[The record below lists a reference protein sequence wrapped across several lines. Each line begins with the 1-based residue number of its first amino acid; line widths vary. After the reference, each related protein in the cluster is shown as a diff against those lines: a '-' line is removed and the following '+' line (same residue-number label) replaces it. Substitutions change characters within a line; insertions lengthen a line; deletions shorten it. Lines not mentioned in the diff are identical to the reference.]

1 MNSIPICSEGCAH
14 FISTLKNKHDS
25 YSQTKIYVQTIVWI
39 YIIDFFFLVCSTINH
54 RIIQKI
60 IYFKYPASQPLSILH
75 LLNHPPPLT
84 CASTCLTIHSSTHT
98 SSPTQPLSH
107 MLTACPPTHPYAH
120 PSLYISL
127 VNDIYVTLFLGK
139 HGEKAK
145 LICKFKV
152 GKRINYMLF
161 YSLLIYFLR
170 C

>member
-1 MNSIPICSEGCAH
+1 MTHIARLKFMCKQLFG
-14 FISTLKNKHDS
+14 FILLT
-25 YSQTKIYVQTIVWI
+25 
-39 YIIDFFFLVCSTINH
+39 FFLLSVQQL
-54 RIIQKI
+54 IIESYRKSSN
-60 IYFKYPASQPLSILH
+60 YFKYLASQPLSILH
-75 LLNHPPPLT
+75 LLIHPPPLT

-107 MLTACPPTHPYAH
+107 MLTTCPPTHPYAH
-120 PSLYISL
+120 PSLYVNL

-161 YSLLIYFLR
+161 YNLLIYFLM